1 MRVMTEREI
10 DQVSGALRSVWSYML
25 DGAGAGSMIGS
36 YAEPGVGTAIGALA
50 GLGIGAGVSL

>member
-50 GLGIGAGVSL
+50 GLGIGAG